1 MNFDADT
8 GQRPPAD
15 PGNIQAVTQQIVAR
29 LEQSDGAAPPE
40 DAAADGVS
48 SSSDAAPDAAAEALA
63 DLSGEPLHDVTIDG
77 RTQRVTLDELR
88 KGYSRQQDYS
98 RKTAALADQRRS
110 TEAERAR
117 LKDALDAFLRDSETI
132 DPVLAEGARTD
143 WEKLAAEAPERYARQ
158 RAEYDR
164 RLERV
169 AEARAMHRA
178 MAAKDDA
185 LRAEAFD
192 AFATRQRQD
201 LLRRMPELGD
211 PEKRKAVAAE
221 LSAYAAALG
230 FSETEQAGIVDHR
243 LVQVFHDAMLHRKQQ
258 AARDR
263 LAGKKVQH
271 NSPTQAPMASREE
284 GIRRSARLGALKRNA
299 LRTGRVDDVVDSI
312 LAHLD
317 EDQ

>member
-1 MNFDADT
+1 MNFDADK
-8 GQRPPAD
+8 GARPPAD
-15 PGNIQAVTQQIVAR
+15 PGNVQAVTDQIVAR
-29 LEQSDGAAPPE
+29 LEQSDGAAPAE
-40 DAAADGVS
+40 DAAANGAS
-48 SSSDAAPDAAAEALA
+48 PSNDAATDEAAEALA
-63 DLSGEPLHDVTIDG
+63 DLSGESLHDVTVDG

-98 RKTAALADQRRS
+98 RKTAALAEQRRAAE
-110 TEAERAR
+110 TERAR
-117 LKDALDAFLRDSETI
+117 LKDALDAFIRDSETV

-143 WEKLAAEAPERYARQ
+143 WERLAAEAPERYARQ
-158 RAEYDR
+158 RADYDR

-169 AEARAMHRA
+169 ADARAMRRA

-185 LRAEAFD
+185 RRAEAFD
-192 AFATRQRQD
+192 ALATGQRQE

-221 LSAYAAALG
+221 LSAYAATLG
-230 FSETEQAGIVDHR
+230 FSDTEQAGIVDHR

-258 AARDR
+258 AALGR

-271 NSPTQAPMASREE
+271 RSPTQAPMASREE
-284 GIRRSARLGALKRNA
+284 GVRRSARLGALKRNA

>member
-1 MNFDADT
+1 MNFDADK
-8 GQRPPAD
+8 GARPPAD
-15 PGNIQAVTQQIVAR
+15 PGNIQAVTEQIVAR
-29 LEQSDGAAPPE
+29 LEQSDGAAPAE
-40 DAAADGVS
+40 DVPADGPNATEY
-48 SSSDAAPDAAAEALA
+48 AAPDEAAEALA
-63 DLSGEPLHDVTIDG
+63 DLSGEPLHDVTVDG

-98 RKTAALADQRRS
+98 RKTAALAEQRRAAE
-110 TEAERAR
+110 TERNS
-117 LKDALDAFLRDSETI
+117 LKDALDAIILDSETT

-143 WEKLAAEAPERYARQ
+143 WERLAAEEPERYARQ
-158 RAEYDR
+158 RAEFDR
-164 RLERV
+164 RRERL
-169 AEARAMHRA
+169 AEAQAMRRA

-192 AFATRQRQD
+192 AFASGQRQN

-211 PEKRKAVAAE
+211 PAKRKAVAAE
-221 LSAYAAALG
+221 LSAYAAELG
-230 FSETEQAGIVDHR
+230 FTDAEQARIVDHR

-263 LAGKKVQH
+263 LSAKKVKH
-271 NSPTQAPMASREE
+271 SSPTQAPAASREE
-284 GIRRSARLGALKRNA
+284 GVRRSARLGALKRNA
-299 LRTGRVDDVVDSI
+299 IRSGRVDDVVDSI